1 MQNIPRT
8 LRTRIAP
15 APQALKRGVKLLFR
29 AASHQW
35 YAAEQLAH
43 DLRRFGVREAGVL
56 LVHSSL
62 SSFGFVRSG
71 ALTVIDAL
79 FQALGPRGTLVM
91 PTHSWDR
98 AAAGDFTF
106 DVASTPSCVGR
117 ITEVFRLM
125 PGVTRS
131 LHPTHSV
138 AAAGPRASYL
148 AEGHEHASTPCGHGT
163 PYAKL
168 INERCQILFLGTT
181 LEQNTMLHAL
191 EAFCG
196 LPYLMQRTE
205 ERFTIRDADGLVRT
219 CHMRRHNQGPSRRFG
234 ATRELLLARG
244 VLREGRVGR
253 SHSLLVECEP
263 MVNILLDVLKRDPQ
277 YLLA

>member
-8 LRTRIAP
+8 LRTRISP

-35 YAAEQLAH
+35 YAAEQLARE
-43 DLRRFGVREAGVL
+43 LRRFGVREAGVL

-62 SSFGFVRSG
+62 SSLGFVRGG
-71 ALTVIDAL
+71 ASTVVDAL
-79 FQALGPRGTLVM
+79 FQALGPKGTLVM

-106 DVASTPSCVGR
+106 DVVVTPSCVGR
-117 ITEVFRLM
+117 ITEVFRVM

-138 AAAGPRASYL
+138 AAAGPRAKYL
-148 AEGHEHASTPCGHGT
+148 TQGHEDASTPCGDGT

-168 INERCQILFLGTT
+168 INERSQILFLGTT
-181 LEQNTMLHAL
+181 LEQNTMLHTV
-191 EAFCG
+191 ETFCG
-196 LPYLMQRTE
+196 LPYLMRRTPQS
-205 ERFTIRDADGLVRT
+205 RTKPKVWCDARNIARSRSTSGRASWPQSLVI
-219 CHMRRHNQGPSRRFG
+219 G
-234 ATRELLLARG
+234 
-244 VLREGRVGR
+244 
-253 SHSLLVECEP
+253 
-263 MVNILLDVLKRDPQ
+263 
-277 YLLA
+277 